1 MIRLFSSSKRSAR
14 VMLLKRIC
22 SFWDGEID
30 GAPLVLLPLPI
41 HVEPRV
47 VAIEGAVM
55 LLFVLLTSV
64 ELELVIEVAEPLG

>member
-1 MIRLFSSSKRSAR
+1 MRLFSSSKRSAR

-22 SFWDGEID
+22 SFCEGERE
-30 GAPLVLLPLPI
+30 GAPLVEPPLPI

-47 VAIEGAVM
+47 VAIEGAAM
-55 LLFVLLTSV
+55 LLLVLLTSV